1 MLKAYRPLII
11 AGLLGFSF
19 FWTGYFSLNAYSR
32 YDSLSERRVHLTR
45 QRRTMLLKKG
55 EFVHK
60 NQILSEMQN
69 FLDRA
74 KSLNLQKDKWAVYEV
89 NVQDTM
95 SFAEAQQVLSQCAYS
110 TFAYYVPALLEIK
123 TIDSSKTDLPGAQ
136 KKGDLFITLRG
147 RFVARQQ

>member
-11 AGLLGFSF
+11 AGLLGVCF

-32 YDSLSERRVHLTR
+32 YDSLCERQAHLTR
-45 QRRTMLLKKG
+45 QRRIMLEKK
-55 EFVHK
+55 EEIVLK
-60 NQILSEMQN
+60 NQILSEVQN

-74 KSLNLQKDKWAVYEV
+74 KSLGLEKEKWAVYEV
-89 NVQDTM
+89 NVQETM
-95 SFAEAQQVLSQCAYS
+95 SFAEAEQVLSQCAYS

-123 TIDSSKTDLPGAQ
+123 TIDSLKTDLPGAQ